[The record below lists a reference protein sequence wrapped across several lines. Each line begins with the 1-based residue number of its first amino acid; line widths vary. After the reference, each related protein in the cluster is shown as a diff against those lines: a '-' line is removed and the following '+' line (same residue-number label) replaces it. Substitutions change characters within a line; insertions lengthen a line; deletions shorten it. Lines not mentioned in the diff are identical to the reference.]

1 VWYDIAVLLD
11 LTEVEKG
18 ALLDLL
24 VAGIARGEPSRRTD
38 LLHRVLA
45 KLGTDTIAE
54 PLDPLSPLDEIVLEA
69 LRELQRDRTPNLL
82 GMLVSLFR
90 ENVPGILKELAVAA
104 EGTDPERLLTLAHK
118 LRGISTNVGA
128 RGKSRRLAPLESR
141 GSNSRSFAR
150 GRARKTETL
159 RRTVLFLLSR
169 SYTHQYRA

>member
-1 VWYDIAVLLD
+1 VLLD
-11 LTEVEKG
+11 LTEDEKG

-24 VAGIARGEPSRRTD
+24 VAGIERGEPSRRTD

-54 PLDPLSPLDEIVLEA
+54 PLDPLSPLDETVLEA

-118 LRGISTNVGA
+118 LRGISMNVGA
-128 RGKSRRLAPLESR
+128 RLFAARCKELESATR
-141 GSNSRSFAR
+141 LGSVPANAMAEVQALAQEYVRAEAALNSWI
-150 GRARKTETL
+150 GTPMPDRAE
-159 RRTVLFLLSR
+159 
-169 SYTHQYRA
+169 